1 MSKFVI
7 RRVATGFKFDLR
19 ADNGEEILSSEV
31 YSGRDKCRKGIESVR
46 RNAPG
51 CPMEEVS
58 EGEALPNPKFQIF
71 RDKAGEYRFRLR
83 ARNGEVIAASQGYST
98 RSACLAG
105 LECVKNTAHEAEI
118 EKE

>member
-7 RRVATGFKFDLR
+7 RRVPTGYKFDLR

-31 YSGRDKCRKGIESVR
+31 YSGPDKCRKGIESVR
-46 RNAPG
+46 HNAG
-51 CPMEEVS
+51 CSPVEDMEA
-58 EGEALPNPKFQIF
+58 GERFPNPKFQLYQD
-71 RDKAGEYRFRLR
+71 RAGEYRFRLR
-83 ARNGEVIAASQGYST
+83 ARNGAVIAASQGYAT

-105 LECVKNTAHEAEI
+105 LECVKNTAPEAET

>member
-7 RRVATGFKFDLR
+7 RRVSTGYKFDLR
-19 ADNGEEILSSEV
+19 ADNGEEILTSEV
-31 YSGRDKCRKGIESVR
+31 YSGADKCRKGIESVR
-46 RNAPG
+46 KNAPG
-51 CPMEEVS
+51 SPLEDVEA
-58 EGEALPNPKFQIF
+58 GESFHNPKFQLY

-83 ARNGEVIAASQGYST
+83 SRNGAIIAASQGYSS

-105 LECVKNTAHEAEI
+105 LECVKNTACEAEI